1 MNTVAL
7 FRTILISIAISL
19 LCLSGN
25 GQDLPKKIR
34 GYTLI
39 RANVLVGDANI
50 DSSGGQDA
58 LVSIGSPSIIDFGW
72 SGVTFEIGASV
83 APMKQEGRVDFITFR
98 EFTVNSIHVDI
109 QEYRHPFA
117 LAKGSKTTLPKPAQA
132 VVRTSRIAQAAFKE
146 ILESK
151 NEWKIAGTA
160 FVFGRFKKYGFS
172 FKRVVPVNVLLT
184 IPNPIKSALGK
195 NS

>member
-1 MNTVAL
+1 MNTLAL
-7 FRTILISIAISL
+7 IRAIFISIAIPL
-19 LCLSGN
+19 LSFSGN
-25 GQDLPKKIR
+25 GQELPKKIR
-34 GYTLI
+34 GYTLL
-39 RANVLVGDANI
+39 RANVLVGDADINAN
-50 DSSGGQDA
+50 GGQDV
-58 LVSIGSPSIIDFGW
+58 LVSLGSPSIIDFGW

-83 APMKQEGRVDFITFR
+83 APMKQDGRVDFITFR
-98 EFTVNSIHVDI
+98 EFTINNIQVDI
-109 QEYRHPFA
+109 REYRQPFA
-117 LAKGSKTTLPKPAQA
+117 FAKGSKTTLPKPAQG

-151 NEWKIAGTA
+151 NDWTIAGTA